1 MSEVKSVE
9 FILENCE
16 ALEFEARHIDSMV
29 FEGFNRKIGRVAM
42 NSIRSTEAV
51 DHVSIRVLAEANH
64 ADQFTVC
71 FDEED
76 TSPFKRVMQYSD
88 ITSFVINYEDDSEEQ
103 LHVDWCESDE
113 YVNRF
118 QSNEIASNGDL
129 LVVVSRK
136 KSVDTE
142 FDVLL
147 NT

>member
-16 ALEFEARHIDSMV
+16 ALEFEARYIDSMV

-42 NSIRSTEAV
+42 NSIRSMESV
-51 DHVSIRVLAEANH
+51 DHVSIRVLAEADHSN
-64 ADQFTVC
+64 QFIVC

-76 TSPFKRVMQYSD
+76 TSPFKRVMKYSD
-88 ITSFVINYEDDSEEQ
+88 ITSFVINYEDGSEEQ

-129 LVVVSRK
+129 LVVVSRN